1 MKRLFLFLLFTVIA
15 GTAYSSTQTETKP
28 VADSAAVKSNWYPEA
43 SVGINISQISL
54 SNWTQGGESSLA
66 WTIVG
71 SNGVRYLGD
80 EWTFRNNIRAVYGR
94 TKLGS
99 QDFRTNDNEIFL
111 ETVLSK
117 RIAWE
122 VDPYFSNTVRTS
134 ITRGYNYKVT
144 PNEEIANFFDPGYIT
159 QGLGFT
165 YDKIAGFKTRLG
177 FAVKETFTRVHRN
190 YSDDTSTTY
199 KERFKIETGLES
211 ATNIDYEVLDDFFVK
226 SALRL
231 FTRYENLDTWDV
243 RWDNAFVA
251 KINEFINVNL
261 TTLLIYEKK
270 QSLKTQLKQALQL
283 GLTYKIF

>member
-1 MKRLFLFLLFTVIA
+1 MRPFLIFLLV
-15 GTAYSSTQTETKP
+15 TAVTGSIYSSTQTKSKT
-28 VADSAAVKSNWYPEA
+28 DSAATASNWYPEA
-43 SVGINISQISL
+43 SVGINVSQISL
-54 SNWTQGGESSLA
+54 SNWTQGGESSLT
-66 WTIVG
+66 WTLIG
-71 SNGVRYLGD
+71 TNGFRYLGE
-80 EWTFRNNIRAVYGR
+80 EWTFRNNVRAVYGR

-117 RIAWE
+117 KISWE

-144 PNEEIANFFDPGYIT
+144 PYQEIADFFDPGYVT

-165 YDKIAGFKTRLG
+165 YDKVAGFKTRLG
-177 FAVKETFTRVHRN
+177 FAVKETFTRNHRN

-199 KERFKIETGLES
+199 QEKFKIETGLES

-243 RWDNAFVA
+243 RWDNAFIA

-261 TTLLIYEKK
+261 TTLVIYEKK
-270 QSLKTQLKQALQL
+270 QSLKTQLKQSLQL